1 MTSEFYAEY
10 LKQDIR
16 KRMLLYFMNPEK
28 FQACQFLINYHEK
41 RGDKIIVFSDNV
53 YALQVR
59 IFFNSGLRCHE
70 LTYTTGICEAIE
82 QVLYSRW
89 NSSNR
94 AHAGFKAFSEQSQC
108 QYHLFVESGGYVD

>member
-59 IFFNSGLRCHE
+59 EIPAENYNAMS
-70 LTYTTGICEAIE
+70 
-82 QVLYSRW
+82 
-89 NSSNR
+89 
-94 AHAGFKAFSEQSQC
+94 
-108 QYHLFVESGGYVD
+108 